1 MAGCLNTMHLK
12 RTWRTILAPIIITLL
27 LSGCGLFGGEPTPA
41 PVPTQTATPAPTQE
55 PPPTPLP
62 TATIPPQPT
71 ATTTSTVGVP
81 LYTYQIVNILPHDPN
96 AFTQGLVFDDGLF
109 YEGTG
114 LKGRSSLRR
123 VDVQSGQI
131 QQQIDLAPEFFG
143 EGIALW
149 DDRIIQLTWQEN
161 VAFVYDK
168 ATFTEQSRLSYSTEG
183 WGLTHDGQKLIMS
196 DGSDTLFFRDPETFE
211 EIGRIQVLYQGQP
224 VFKLNEL
231 EFIDGE
237 VYANIWQTN
246 YIVRIDPTS
255 GQVVGVIDLTGIL
268 DNVPLMQPADVLNGI
283 AHDPATDR
291 LFVTGKLW
299 PAVFEID
306 LVQQSN

>member
-1 MAGCLNTMHLK
+1 MHPK
-12 RTWRTILAPIIITLL
+12 RTWRTVLAPIIVTAFLVT
-27 LSGCGLFGGEPTPA
+27 GCGLFGADEPTPA
-41 PVPTQTATPAPTQE
+41 PVPTQTATPIPTQK
-55 PPPTPLP
+55 PASTPLP
-62 TATIPPQPT
+62 TATIPPQST

-81 LYTYQIVNILPHDPN
+81 LYTYQVVNILPHDPT
-96 AFTQGLVFDDGLF
+96 AFTQGLVFENGLF

-123 VDVQSGQI
+123 VDVQSGQV
-131 QQQIDLAPEFFG
+131 QQQHDLASEFFG

-168 ATFTEQSRLSYSTEG
+168 ATFTEQGRLSYPTEG

-211 EIGRIQVLYQGQP
+211 EIGRVQVLYQGQP

-231 EFIDGE
+231 EFIGGE

-246 YIVRIDPTS
+246 YIVRINPAS

-283 AHDPATDR
+283 AYDPASDR

-306 LVQQSN
+306 LLQVQ

>member
-1 MAGCLNTMHLK
+1 MQQR
-12 RTWRTILAPIIITLL
+12 RTWRTILATIIVTAFL
-27 LSGCGLFGGEPTPA
+27 LSGCGLFGADEPTPA
-41 PVPTQTATPAPTQE
+41 PLPTLTATLIPTQE
-55 PPPTPLP
+55 PAPTPLP
-62 TATIPPQPT
+62 PATIPPQPT
-71 ATTTSTVGVP
+71 ATTASTTVVP

-96 AFTQGLVFDDGLF
+96 AFTQGLVFEDGLF

-123 VDVQSGQI
+123 VDVKSGQVR
-131 QQQIDLAPEFFG
+131 QQHDLAPEFFG

-149 DDRIIQLTWQEN
+149 NDRIIQLTWQEK
-161 VAFVYDK
+161 VAFIYDK
-168 ATFTEQSRLSYSTEG
+168 TTLAELGQFSYATEG
-183 WGLTHDGQKLIMS
+183 WGLTSDGQRLIMS

-211 EIGRIQVLYQGQP
+211 EIGRVQVLYQGQP

-231 EFIDGE
+231 EFINGE
-237 VYANIWQTN
+237 VFANIWQTN

-283 AHDPATDR
+283 AYDAATDR

-299 PAVFEID
+299 PAIFEID
-306 LVQQSN
+306 LVQVQ

>member
-1 MAGCLNTMHLK
+1 MQQK
-12 RTWRTILAPIIITLL
+12 RTWRTVLATILTAAFLVA
-27 LSGCGLFGGEPTPA
+27 GCGVFGADEPTPA
-41 PVPTQTATPAPTQE
+41 PPPTQTATAIPTQQTAPT
-55 PPPTPLP
+55 PSP
-62 TATIPPQPT
+62 TATIAPPPT
-71 ATTTSTVGVP
+71 ATATSTAVVP

-96 AFTQGLVFDDGLF
+96 AFTQGLVFEDGLF

-123 VDVQSGQI
+123 VDVQSGQV

-149 DDRIIQLTWQEN
+149 NDRIIQLTWQEK
-161 VAFVYDK
+161 VAFIYDK
-168 ATFTEQSRLSYSTEG
+168 TTFSELGQFSYTTEG
-183 WGLTHDGQKLIMS
+183 WGLTNDGQRLIMS

-211 EIGRIQVLYQGQP
+211 EIGRVQVLYQGQP

-231 EFIDGE
+231 EFIGGE

-268 DNVPLMQPADVLNGI
+268 DGVPLMQPADVLNGI
-283 AHDPATDR
+283 AYDPATDR

-306 LVQQSN
+306 LLKQGK